1 MHRIESRAERKVERL
16 LLEDFKRVAGKE
28 NLLFQVA
35 DASLAHPDGAVR
47 EVVYPVVSE
56 ETLRALVKKWER
68 THYGKGGELATN
80 TRDDQETGMLCLHLL
95 QACLVYINPL
105 MVQQVLSAP
114 ARMEQMGAAELRALT
129 PLIYS
134 HVTPYGT
141 FSLDM
146 ETRLPIADAVVLEAS
161 AAEA

>member
-1 MHRIESRAERKVERL
+1 M
-16 LLEDFKRVAGKE
+16 KE
-28 NLLFQVA
+28 
-35 DASLAHPDGAVR
+35 
-47 EVVYPVVSE
+47 
-56 ETLRALVKKWER
+56 WER
-68 THYGKGGELATN
+68 THNGKGGELATN